1 MLSLLFEKGN
11 NSLNFFQTIK
21 LLKLFFQ
28 TMPYI
33 SSIDIGIYMFICSS
47 HIYIEAIVIR

>member
-11 NSLNFFQTIK
+11 NLNFFQTIK
-21 LLKLFFQ
+21 LLKLFLQ
-28 TMPYI
+28 TMPYT

-47 HIYIEAIVIR
+47 HIEAIVIR